1 MTLKM
6 TYQKKNMD
14 RILAFSLGFG
24 FCFNLS
30 LVESMLS
37 SYINRLAEYQLIR
50 ARESSSS
57 FYTEV
62 F

>member
-37 SYINRLAEYQLIR
+37 SYINRLAEYQLIKG
-50 ARESSSS
+50 
-57 FYTEV
+57 
-62 F
+62 